1 LSQFETNKVINQE
14 TYTRDVE
21 RNQERKKEE
30 KINSKK
36 KTKNI
41 RGLSEKCQYNGT
53 SSHLKCRASSIEV

>member
-36 KTKNI
+36 KQKILEVSVKNV
-41 RGLSEKCQYNGT
+41 RTMEHPRT
-53 SSHLKCRASSIEV
+53 